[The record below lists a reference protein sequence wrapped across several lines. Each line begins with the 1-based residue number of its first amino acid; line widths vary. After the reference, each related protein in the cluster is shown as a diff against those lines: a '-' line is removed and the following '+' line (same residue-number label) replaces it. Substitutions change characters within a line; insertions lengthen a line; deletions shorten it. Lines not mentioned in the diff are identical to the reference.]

1 MPCPRR
7 PCLALMVPRK
17 APCDR
22 LNIWLRGLL
31 HLHFIAVCLSIHRKH
46 GSIDKIIRSRAVP
59 QELLHGAVL
68 RGHERGRDV
77 RGAVLAEELRRDLH
91 KHTQGRTVV
100 SHDGEARFPQVGI
113 KARIQMES

>member
-1 MPCPRR
+1 MLRSFQHDLR
-7 PCLALMVPRK
+7 AG
-17 APCDR
+17 DR
-22 LNIWLRGLL
+22 LVVLAR
-31 HLHFIAVCLSIHRKH
+31 
-46 GSIDKIIRSRAVP
+46 